1 MASPPLE
8 TPSKAESPRAAR
20 RSETQTRILAAAR
33 DILVERTTVDALSLR
48 EVARRSGFTPGA
60 LYRYFDDR
68 DALVQAL
75 YGGALQ
81 VLGSYLGRAQGATAA
96 ERLVALADA
105 YLRFGRDRP
114 QDLLLLFESSVPP
127 HPWADYVK
135 IAWPFTLI
143 VEGVQNGIDEGELT
157 PLAGLD
163 AAGTAYV
170 FWAQVH
176 GFAVLHVGHLANVTG
191 KFGAMQDAA
200 IADFVARLRRP
211 EGSAS

>member
-1 MASPPLE
+1 MAWTASAGE
-8 TPSKAESPRAAR
+8 AEGESPRAAR
-20 RSETQTRILAAAR
+20 RSETQARILAAAR
-33 DILVERTTVDALSLR
+33 DILVQRTTVDALPLR
-48 EVARRSGFTPGA
+48 EVARRAGFTPGA

-81 VLGSYLGRAQGATAA
+81 VLGSYLGQAQGATAA
-96 ERLVALADA
+96 ERLVALASA

-143 VEGVQNGIDEGELT
+143 VEGVQAGIDAGELA

-176 GFAVLHVGHLANVTG
+176 GFAVLHVGHLANVAG
-191 KFGAMQDAA
+191 EFGAMQDAA
-200 IADFVARLRRP
+200 IDDFVARLRRP